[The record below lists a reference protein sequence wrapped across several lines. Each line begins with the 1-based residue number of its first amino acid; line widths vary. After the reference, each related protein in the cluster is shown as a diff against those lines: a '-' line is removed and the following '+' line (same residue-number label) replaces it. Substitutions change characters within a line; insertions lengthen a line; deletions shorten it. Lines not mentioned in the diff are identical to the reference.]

1 MTEKLY
7 ADRDCEEMAKH
18 FTAHMSAMTGE
29 KLYTKS
35 AIAAELAFRDKRI
48 EELEDAL
55 RLQILH
61 SDTLANALGP
71 LTEKLKAEGKIDQY
85 SDLRDMRDSGKPD
98 EMSDEA
104 WRQLTQVIPFRLR
117 EVMKGHLHSIDV
129 LHQCLNVV
137 ADECLDG
144 FGWSLAPWESTGQ
157 YGVAVE
163 RKT

>member
-1 MTEKLY
+1 MNQKLY
-7 ADRDCEEMAKH
+7 ADRDCEEMVKH
-18 FTAHMSAMTGE
+18 YTAHVSAMTVEG
-29 KLYTKS
+29 LHSKS

-61 SDTLANALGP
+61 TDTLADALGP
-71 LTEKLKAEGKIDQY
+71 LTEKLKAERKIDQY
-85 SDLRDMRDSGKPD
+85 SDLRDMLDSGKPD

-137 ADECLDG
+137 ADECLEG
-144 FGWSLAPWESTGQ
+144 FGWSLAPWKSKGQ
-157 YGVAVE
+157 CCVAVE